1 MRKKNSKCQIV
12 SIKSLNFVQF
22 LQLQSHKTDIKVFNE
37 FLKAVY
43 AVKYNS
49 NTCLAVVSTS
59 E

>member
-1 MRKKNSKCQIV
+1 M